1 MKNGK
6 LFGKLNIIDILVLLI
21 LIAAVVFVGMRLIGH
36 GAEAP
41 ATETPQAQANLRYTF
56 LSNPIP
62 RELAENAVA
71 AFEGEDAD
79 FGGTPVSPRRI
90 YNNNLLVDAMVTDWE
105 ISEAPDD
112 MVYLHL
118 TIEATATYS
127 TGRCTV
133 GSQDLRIGV
142 SYTAKTLVVEVVG
155 RVTGVEKLS

>member
-21 LIAAVVFVGMRLIGH
+21 LIAAVVFVGMRLMGR
-36 GAEAP
+36 GEAQP
-41 ATETPQAQANLRYTF
+41 TTETPQAQANLRYTF

-90 YNNNLLVDAMVTDWE
+90 YNNNLLVDAMITDWE